1 MTYGRHRNGRPARRT
16 QANRLSGLLY
26 VLVQVVGPFRAD
38 RPTALQEGRCG
49 DFREQVQVGRYH
61 VLASRLS
68 QAPFPAMVISKIPA
82 KGIGETSL
90 SAAPNGPGG
99 EPRWTSSAKSGVGTS
114 VGAESE
120 LWFTLSHG
128 IVNEVYYPRLDQAN
142 IRDLGLIVTD
152 GTDFFSEEK
161 RDSDSA
167 CTPAREGIPS
177 YRIVSTCKRGRYR
190 LHKHIFSDP
199 RRPCLLQ
206 HVRLESLVGMV
217 GDYRLYALLAPHL
230 SNQGAGNDGW
240 RGDYKGFPMMFAER
254 DGASLA
260 FACSHPW
267 LESSCGFVG
276 VNDGWTDLK
285 ANRKLTNS
293 YSDARSGNIA
303 LTGRI
308 DLNQPGGSCVL
319 AVAFGRNPIEAGE
332 VARASL
338 LESFED
344 LAAEY
349 EAGWDTY
356 QKRCLPL
363 ATSPTGT
370 TNFYRV
376 STAVL
381 RTHQS
386 KHFVGGMIASLSIP
400 WGFNAGDNDLGG
412 YHLVWPRDLVESA
425 GALLAC
431 GDTTGALDALRY
443 LLSTQEED
451 GHWPQNMWLDG
462 RSYWKG
468 IQLDETA
475 FPVLLA
481 DSLFRQD
488 ALRGVDP
495 WPEVRLA
502 VAFIAMNGPVTL
514 QDRWEEDGG
523 FSPFTL
529 GVVIAALLAGAD
541 FADRAGE
548 GAVARYLRET
558 ADLWNDQI
566 ERWTY
571 VTGTHLAAKHGVEG
585 YYVRIADGAVAD
597 SEPPDKDSV
606 QIKNRPA
613 AGDELPA
620 ADVVSP
626 DFLALV
632 RFGLRAPDDPRILAT
647 VKVVDAL
654 LRADTDT
661 GPIWHRYNDDGY
673 GEHDDGSPF
682 DGTGVGRGWPL
693 LAGERAHYELAAG
706 NFSAADGLRRTME
719 LQAGKGGF
727 LPEQVW
733 DAADIPARGLFNGH
747 PSGSAMPLVWAHAE
761 YVKLVRSLSDR
772 KVFDM
777 PPQTHKRYVTDR
789 VRSPFFPWRF
799 GQRARSFP
807 HGKQLRIET
816 LAACR
821 VHWSSD
827 AWRTVHD
834 QDSVQTGL
842 GVHVVDLPTKTLL
855 PSTNVAF
862 TFFWLQSG
870 RWEGSDFSI
879 QVA

>member
-1 MTYGRHRNGRPARRT
+1 
-16 QANRLSGLLY
+16 
-26 VLVQVVGPFRAD
+26 
-38 RPTALQEGRCG
+38 
-49 DFREQVQVGRYH
+49 
-61 VLASRLS
+61 
-68 QAPFPAMVISKIPA
+68 MVISKILPE
-82 KGIGETSL
+82 GIGDGSAG
-90 SAAPNGPGG
+90 AAPGGPGG
-99 EPRWTSSAKSGVGTS
+99 EARWTSSAKSGVGTS
-114 VGAESE
+114 MSAESE

-128 IVNEVYYPRLDQAN
+128 IVNEVYYPRMDQAN
-142 IRDLGLIVTD
+142 IRDLGLIVTN

-161 RDSDSA
+161 RDADSV
-167 CTPAREGIPS
+167 CTPAKEGVPC

-190 LHKHIFSDP
+190 LHKRVFSDP

-206 HVRLESLVGMV
+206 HVHLEALVGAI

-240 RGDYKGFPMMFAER
+240 RGDYKGFPMLFAKR

-260 FACSHPW
+260 FACSQPF

-285 ANRKLTNS
+285 ANRKLTLS
-293 YSDARSGNIA
+293 YANARGGNIA
-303 LTGRI
+303 LTARI
-308 DLNQPGGSCVL
+308 DLDASRGGCVL
-319 AVAFGRNPIEAGE
+319 ALAFGRNAIEAGE

-338 LESFED
+338 LDSFGD
-344 LAAEY
+344 LSEEY
-349 EAGWDTY
+349 EAGWEAY
-356 QKRCLPL
+356 QKRCLRL
-363 ATSPTGT
+363 GMCTEGK

-381 RTHQS
+381 KTHQS

-412 YHLVWPRDLVESA
+412 YHLVWPRDLAESA

-431 GDTTGALDALRY
+431 GDSAGALDALRY
-443 LLSTQEED
+443 LLSTQEAD

-475 FPVLLA
+475 FPILLA
-481 DSLFRQD
+481 DSLFRQG
-488 ALRGVDP
+488 ALRSVDP

-502 VAFIAMNGPVTL
+502 ASFIAMNGPVTL

-529 GVVIAALLAGAD
+529 GVVIAALLAAAD

-548 GAVARYLRET
+548 GALARYLRET

-571 VTGTHLAAKHGVEG
+571 VTGTPLAARHRVEG
-585 YYVRIADGAVAD
+585 YYVRIADAGVAD
-597 SEPPDKDSV
+597 SEPTDQDPV

-613 AGDELPA
+613 EGAELPA
-620 ADVVSP
+620 AAVVSP

-654 LRADTDT
+654 LRADTAT

-706 NFSAADGLRRTME
+706 NFSEADGLRRTME

-727 LPEQVW
+727 FPEQVW
-733 DAADIPARGLFNGH
+733 DAPDIPERELFNGR

-789 VRSPFFPWRF
+789 VNSPFFPWRF
-799 GQRARSFP
+799 GQRARTFP
-807 HGKQLRIET
+807 QGKQLRIET

-821 VHWSSD
+821 VHWSFD
-827 AWRTVHD
+827 GWRTVHD
-834 QDSVQTGL
+834 KDSTESGL
-842 GVHVVDLPTKTLL
+842 GVHVVDLPTAALL
-855 PSTNVAF
+855 RSTNVAF
-862 TFFWLQSG
+862 TFFWPQAG
-870 RWEGSDFSI
+870 RWEGADFSI

>member
-1 MTYGRHRNGRPARRT
+1 
-16 QANRLSGLLY
+16 
-26 VLVQVVGPFRAD
+26 
-38 RPTALQEGRCG
+38 
-49 DFREQVQVGRYH
+49 
-61 VLASRLS
+61 
-68 QAPFPAMVISKIPA
+68 MVISKTLPKGLIGIPS
-82 KGIGETSL
+82 G
-90 SAAPNGPGG
+90 AAPDGPGG

-120 LWFTLSHG
+120 LWFTISHG

-142 IRDLGLIVTD
+142 IRDMGLIVTD
-152 GTDFFSEEK
+152 GKDFFSEEK
-161 RDSDSA
+161 RDAESV
-167 CTPAREGIPS
+167 CTPAKEGVPS
-177 YRIVSTCKRGRYR
+177 YMIVSTCKRGRYR
-190 LHKHIFSDP
+190 LRKRIFSDP

-206 HVRLESLVGMV
+206 YVLLEAIIGAVD
-217 GDYRLYALLAPHL
+217 DYRLYALLAPHL
-230 SNQGAGNDGW
+230 SNQGAGNDAW
-240 RGDYKGFPMMFAER
+240 RGDYKGIPMLFAER

-260 FACSHPW
+260 FACSRPW

-285 ANRKLTNS
+285 ANRKFTMT
-293 YSDARSGNIA
+293 YADARRGNVA

-308 DLNQPGGSCVL
+308 DLNPPRGGCVL
-319 AVAFGRNPIEAGE
+319 ALAFGRNSVEAGE

-338 LESFED
+338 LDPFED
-344 LAAEY
+344 LSQEY
-349 EAGWDTY
+349 EAGWETY
-356 QKRCLPL
+356 QKRCIPL
-363 ATSPTGT
+363 GSSPKGT

-381 RTHQS
+381 KTHQS

-412 YHLVWPRDLVESA
+412 YHLVWPRDLAESA

-431 GDTTGALDALRY
+431 GDNAGALDALRF
-443 LLSTQEED
+443 LLSTQEAD

-462 RSYWKG
+462 RSFWKG
-468 IQLDETA
+468 IQLDETG
-475 FPVLLA
+475 FPILLA
-481 DSLFRQD
+481 DSLYRRN
-488 ALRGVDP
+488 ALQGVDP

-502 VAFIAMNGPVTL
+502 AAFIASNGPVTL

-529 GVVIAALLAGAD
+529 GVVIAALLAAAD
-541 FADRAGE
+541 FADRAGDA
-548 GAVARYLRET
+548 AVARYLRET

-571 VTGTHLAAKHGVEG
+571 VTGTPLAAEHGVDG
-585 YYVRIADGAVAD
+585 YYVRIADAAVAD
-597 SEPPDKDSV
+597 SEPPDQDPV
-606 QIKNRPA
+606 RIKNRPEGSDDLTA
-613 AGDELPA
+613 AQ
-620 ADVVSP
+620 VVSP

-632 RFGLRAPDDPRILAT
+632 RFGLRAPDDPRIVGT

-654 LRADTDT
+654 LRSETAT

-673 GEHDDGSPF
+673 GEHEDGSPF

-706 NFSAADGLRRTME
+706 NFSAADALRRTME
-719 LQAGKGGF
+719 QQTGKGGF

-733 DAADIPARGLFNGH
+733 DAADIPKRELFNGH

-761 YVKLVRSLSDR
+761 YVKLVRSLSDGR
-772 KVFDM
+772 VFDL
-777 PPQTHKRYVTDR
+777 PPQTHKRYVTER
-789 VRSPFFPWRF
+789 VTSPFFPWRF
-799 GQRARSFP
+799 SQKARSFP
-807 HGKQLRIET
+807 QGKRLRIET

-827 AWRTVHD
+827 SWRTVHD
-834 QDSVQTGL
+834 QDSAATGL
-842 GVHVVDLPTKTLL
+842 GVHVVDLPTATLP

-862 TFFWLQSG
+862 TFFWPQAG
-870 RWEGSDFSI
+870 HWEDANFSI